1 MSAERR
7 RPSLADSMLTTLS
20 GNAYPAVIALITGP
34 IMAHALGVFGRGQVA
49 AAAAPLSLIS
59 TLVTFGIPEAV
70 TFAVASNPRLARLA
84 ARRAGTI
91 LVAAGVLGMG
101 IIWVASAWLS
111 GGVEDTQRLV
121 LIASLAV
128 IPTLLIG
135 LLRGV
140 ASAAQQWRMVAL
152 ERGAAAT
159 IRLVVILVLW
169 GLGALTP
176 LSATIVLS
184 LMPILGALIY
194 VRLPHAVRS
203 RYHPDSE
210 ADGSTASTRG
220 LLSYGGRIWLGSIS
234 GILLSRID
242 QTLMTALSGSY
253 ALGLYAIAVTVSEL
267 PLIIN
272 SAVRDVTF
280 ATDAAAPDSS
290 RLTASARVSFV
301 ACLAAGLVIGV
312 SMPFWLPWLFGA
324 DFADAVPVAAVLI
337 GAVVLGTPGSIGS
350 AGLSARGRPGLRS
363 ISLLIA
369 AIVNIVLLL
378 VLAPILG
385 AMGAAIATFVGNL
398 VAANLN
404 LVFLKRIAGTRIRD
418 FYLVRGSDLRLL
430 WEFGMRKLGRRRS

>member
-1 MSAERR
+1 
-7 RPSLADSMLTTLS
+7 
-20 GNAYPAVIALITGP
+20 
-34 IMAHALGVFGRGQVA
+34 
-49 AAAAPLSLIS
+49 
-59 TLVTFGIPEAV
+59 
-70 TFAVASNPRLARLA
+70 
-84 ARRAGTI
+84 
-91 LVAAGVLGMG
+91 
-101 IIWVASAWLS
+101 
-111 GGVEDTQRLV
+111 
-121 LIASLAV
+121 V

-301 ACLAAGLVIGV
+301 ACLAAGVLIGV

-363 ISLLIA
+363 IALLIA

-385 AMGAAIATFVGNL
+385 AVGAAIATFVGNL

>member
-1 MSAERR
+1 MTSARK
-7 RPSLADSMLTTLS
+7 RPTLADSMLTTLT
-20 GNAYPAVIALITGP
+20 GNAYPALIALITGP
-34 IMAHALGVFGRGQVA
+34 IMAHALGVYGRGQVA

-70 TFAVASNPRLARLA
+70 TFAVAANPRLARLA
-84 ARRAGTI
+84 ARRAGVI
-91 LVAAGVLGMG
+91 LCAAGLLGTG
-101 IIWVASAWLS
+101 IIWLAATWLS
-111 GGVEDTQRLV
+111 AGDAETRALI

-128 IPTLLIG
+128 IPTVLVG

-140 ASAAQQWRMVAL
+140 AAAAQQWRMVAL
-152 ERGAAAT
+152 ERGIGAT
-159 IRLVVILVLW
+159 IRLAIILALW
-169 GLGALTP
+169 VTGTLTP

-184 LMPILGALIY
+184 LMSILGAAVYL
-194 VRLPHAVRS
+194 RLPRAVRG
-203 RYHPDSE
+203 RYAPDSPSD
-210 ADGSTASTRG
+210 APTARSRG

-280 ATDAAAPDSS
+280 ATDAASPDDS
-290 RLTASARVSFV
+290 RLTASARVSFI
-301 ACLAAGLVIGV
+301 ACLAAGVAIGG

-324 DFADAVPVAAVLI
+324 DFVDAVPVAAVLI
-337 GAVVLGTPGSIGS
+337 AAVVLGTPGSIGS

-363 ISLLIA
+363 VSLLVA
-369 AIVNIVLLL
+369 AVVNIILL
-378 VLAPILG
+378 VALVPGLG
-385 AMGAAIATFVGNL
+385 AMGAAIATLLGNL

-404 LVFLKRIAGTRIRD
+404 LVFLKRLAGTRIRD
-418 FYLVRGSDLRLL
+418 FYLIRAADFRLL
-430 WEFGMRKLGRRRS
+430 AEFAKRKLRRG

>member
-1 MSAERR
+1 MASERR

-20 GNAYPAVIALITGP
+20 GNAYPALIALITGP
-34 IMAHALGVFGRGQVA
+34 IMAHALGVYGRGQVA

-70 TFAVASNPRLARLA
+70 TFAVAANPRLARVA
-84 ARRAGTI
+84 TRRAGAI
-91 LVAAGVLGMG
+91 LVTAGLLGTG
-101 IIWVASAWLS
+101 IIWLASGWLS
-111 GGVEDTQRLV
+111 GDDPRTHQLI

-128 IPTLLIG
+128 IPTVLVG

-152 ERGAAAT
+152 ERGLGAT
-159 IRLVVILVLW
+159 IRLAIILVLW
-169 GLGALTP
+169 ATGTLTP
-176 LSATIVLS
+176 LTATIVLS
-184 LMPILGALIY
+184 LMSILGAVVYL
-194 VRLPHAVRS
+194 RLPAAVRS
-203 RYHPDSE
+203 RYL
-210 ADGSTASTRG
+210 ADTASDAPSARSRG

-234 GILLSRID
+234 GILLSRVD

-280 ATDAAAPDSS
+280 ATDAAAPDDA

-301 ACLAAGLVIGV
+301 ACLAAGVAVGAT
-312 SMPFWLPWLFGA
+312 MPFWLPLLFGA

-337 GAVVLGTPGSIGS
+337 AAVVLGTPGSIGS

-369 AIVNIVLLL
+369 AVVNVAVLVVL
-378 VLAPILG
+378 VPLYG
-385 AMGAAIATFVGNL
+385 AMGAAIATFVGNMI
-398 VAANLN
+398 AANLN
-404 LVFLKRIAGTRIRD
+404 LIFLKRIAGTRIRD
-418 FYLVRGSDLRLL
+418 FYLVRLSDLTLL
-430 WEFGMRKLGRRRS
+430 RDFAMRKLGRRR